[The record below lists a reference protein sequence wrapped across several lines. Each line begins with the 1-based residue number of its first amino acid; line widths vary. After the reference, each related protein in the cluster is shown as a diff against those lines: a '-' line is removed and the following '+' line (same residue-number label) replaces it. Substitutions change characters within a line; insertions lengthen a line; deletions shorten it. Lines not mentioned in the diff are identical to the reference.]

1 MERIILTRWNK
12 QTGPE
17 PIIQYPP
24 GAPFPPKS
32 LLLKVW
38 AKHEAKKEGSMIEF
52 TPEDSENSFI
62 SIIQQFE
69 GEIYFL
75 ILVYKQESIIKNNH
89 LERESP
95 DILAIMSKNL
105 VELINTNKITRAVSE
120 AYTTIKNYSKLDEEE
135 NLKNFFQDKIKN
147 TILQIL
153 RNGVISKSDLTNN
166 LRHDYGFS
174 TVNIDLILISFI
186 RENLIVK
193 KNVPGSKEC
202 YFLINDLSY
211 TRIPPK
217 NLPIDKNDAILS
229 KKYKDSLENLYFNY
243 DIISDIE
250 NRTIIQTVLLDK
262 DAFSLVKT
270 LREGRVSVNDCL
282 NILNNKQELLN
293 ELLEKKFIFEA
304 KGFVYLFSDVRFIK
318 FKPYFIIKR
327 LVERYKNQDISF
339 NEYLAHLKLLTE
351 NIKSPTSI
359 DYEIV

>member
-1 MERIILTRWNK
+1 MIERLLIVHWNK

-24 GAPFPPKS
+24 EKPFPPKD
-32 LLLKVW
+32 LFLKIW
-38 AKHEAKKEGSMIEF
+38 AKHELDKENTMIEF

-69 GEIYFL
+69 GEIYF
-75 ILVYKQESIIKNNH
+75 ILVYSQKNKKQNLIK
-89 LERESP
+89 ESP

-105 VELINTNKITRAVSE
+105 VELINTNKITRAISE

-135 NLKNFFQDKIKN
+135 NLKNFFQDKLKN

-153 RNGVISKSDLTNN
+153 RNGVISKSDLTNK

-174 TVNIDLILISFI
+174 TVNFDLILISFI

-202 YFLINDLSY
+202 YFLTNDLSC

-217 NLPIDKNDAILS
+217 SLPVDKNDAILLR
-229 KKYKDSLENLYFNY
+229 KYKNSLENFYFNY

-262 DAFSLVKT
+262 DVFSLIKT

-282 NILNNKQELLN
+282 SILNNKQELLN

-318 FKPYFIIKR
+318 FKPYFIIER
-327 LVERYKNQDISF
+327 LVERYKNQEISL
-339 NEYLAHLKLLTE
+339 NEYLVHLKLLTE
-351 NIKSPTSI
+351 QLNAHSII
-359 DYEIV
+359 DYEII